1 MSARK
6 TAKSRPRQRP
16 DGRKAR
22 IVARLLPILALCAWV
37 VTLWVPVLDSSLNSL
52 HTRGSMRI
60 VVTSLG
66 DVSRGLSDLD
76 PEFVIIW
83 CCLLACVISAWL
95 VDRLLMWAWATVCLG
110 VAVLALLINL
120 MAEPPTLMWDGQD
133 SSGRWI
139 GGMEVASPAWGAALW
154 AVGGLALIAAG
165 ICGLIGERQR
175 SSERFRPRI
184 RRWLVVSSP
193 ISPISPSSPS
203 NPGRFV
209 VRQHR
214 TLAGS
219 AARLLPLL
227 SMAAWIVMIWVPI
240 MENTASDVKGVTL
253 TSLGLNT
260 TDLVDMSPGILLAW
274 SAVILCAATGLT
286 MDPPAWWSAVVVAF
300 GVGLYLMLD
309 WILANPPSVRWRGET
324 SSGESVNATVSG
336 FPAAGVN
343 FWALGSFMLIAAGI
357 SGFIAQRQ
365 RRRLFR

>member
-52 HTRGSMRI
+52 HTKESTRI

-66 DVSRGLSDLD
+66 DVPRDLSDLD
-76 PEFVIIW
+76 PKFVVIW
-83 CCLLACVISAWL
+83 SCLLACVISAWL
-95 VDRLLMWAWATVCLG
+95 VDRLRIWAWATVCLG

-139 GGMEVASPAWGAALW
+139 GGMEVASPVWGAALW

-175 SSERFRPRI
+175 SSERI
-184 RRWLVVSSP
+184 RQDAHSRLVA
-193 ISPISPSSPS
+193 
-203 NPGRFV
+203 
-209 VRQHR
+209 RQHR
-214 TLAGS
+214 TLADG
-219 AARLLPLL
+219 AARLLPLMSL
-227 SMAAWIVMIWVPI
+227 ASWIVMIWVPI
-240 MENTASDVKGVTL
+240 MDNQATDEEGVTL

-260 TDLVDMSPGILLAW
+260 TGLVDMSPGVLFAW
-274 SAVILCAATGLT
+274 TFVILSAAVGLS
-286 MDPPAWWSAVVVAF
+286 MDPPTWWSAIVVAF
-300 GVGLYLMLD
+300 GVSLYFMLYG
-309 WILANPPSVRWRGET
+309 ILAYPPTVRWRGET
-324 SSGESVNATVSG
+324 ASGESISANIVG
-336 FPAAGVN
+336 FPAAGVS
-343 FWALGSFMLIAAGI
+343 FWALGSITLIVAGI
-357 SGFIAQRQ
+357 SGLIAQRQ